1 MDRHRHLKLKIIIG
15 LALFAVV
22 AVFLTSPIPQDPSYH
37 HFADQRQIFG
47 IPNFWNVV
55 SNLPFMVVGLLGL
68 RLVLGGPITGGL
80 PELRPA
86 YLVFF
91 LGVAL
96 IALGSGYYHLS
107 PSNPT
112 LLWDRLPITIS
123 FMAFF
128 SIIVGENIA
137 GHFGRRMLWPL
148 VFVGIVSVVYWS
160 ATEVQGNG
168 DLRLY
173 ALVQFLP
180 MVLIPVILVLF
191 RSSVSKNGYIWAV
204 LGAYAASKVVEL
216 QDEAVFR
223 FFGVVSGHFLKHLFA
238 ALGTYFFF
246 LALKRRRL
254 IVAKSQ

>member
-1 MDRHRHLKLKIIIG
+1 MNRHDHLKLKFVAGITL
-15 LALFAVV
+15 LAMA
-22 AVFLTSPIPQDPSYH
+22 AVFFVPPIPQDPNYH
-37 HFADQRQIFG
+37 HFADQRQILG

-55 SNLPFMVVGLLGL
+55 SNLPFVIVGLIGL
-68 RLVLGGPITGGL
+68 QLVLRGPIAGGL
-80 PELRPA
+80 PGLRPA

-96 IALGSGYYHLS
+96 VAIGSGYYHLS

-112 LLWDRLPITIS
+112 LLWDRLPITVS
-123 FMAFF
+123 LMAFF

-137 GHFGRRMLWPL
+137 GHLGRRMLWPL
-148 VFVGIVSVVYWS
+148 VFIGIVSVGYWN
-160 ATEVQGNG
+160 ATEVRGNG
-168 DLRLY
+168 DLRPY

-191 RSSVSKNGYIWAV
+191 RSSLSKNGYIWAV

-223 FFGVVSGHFLKHLFA
+223 FLGVVSGHTLKHLFA
-238 ALGTYFFF
+238 AIGTYMFF
-246 LALKRRRL
+246 LALKRRRVIEYL
-254 IVAKSQ
+254 